1 MCLEVSTCGEVERG
15 QAEGDG
21 MKKIAVF
28 ASGGGTDFQS
38 VIDAN
43 EAEKFCEIEYLVAS
57 KPQIGAI
64 ARAEKHGIKTLVFDK
79 SVFTDKEAFYA
90 YVAKTLRES
99 GVDYIVLAG
108 WLLVVPPSFIEAYK
122 DRIINIHPSLI
133 PAFCGMGYY
142 GLKVHT
148 AAIEYGVKVSGAT
161 VHFVE
166 ADVDGGAII
175 MQRAVEVLA
184 GDTPETLQARILKE
198 EHVMLPLCVRLLCE
212 GKIEKCGRHV
222 CIHCEK

>member
-1 MCLEVSTCGEVERG
+1 
-15 QAEGDG
+15 

-43 EAEKFCEIEYLVAS
+43 ERENFCEIAYLVAS

-64 ARAEKHGIKTLVFDK
+64 NRAEKHGIATLVYDK
-79 SVFTDKEAFYA
+79 TTGESKDEFYA
-90 YVAKTLRES
+90 RIAKTLKEN
-99 GVDYIVLAG
+99 GVEYIVLAG
-108 WLLVVPPSFIEAYK
+108 WLLVVPPQFIKEFE

-142 GLKVHT
+142 GLKVHA
-148 AAIEYGVKVSGAT
+148 AAIEYGVKLSGAT
-161 VHFVE
+161 VHFVS

-175 MQRAVEVLA
+175 MQRSVEVKPT
-184 GDTPETLQARILKE
+184 DTPEDLQARILKE
-198 EHVMLPLCVRLLCE
+198 EHTMLPECVKLLCQ
-212 GKIEKCGRHV
+212 GKIEKVGRKV
-222 CIHCEK
+222 YVK

>member
-1 MCLEVSTCGEVERG
+1 
-15 QAEGDG
+15 

-43 EAEKFCEIEYLVAS
+43 EREQFCEIAYLVAS

-64 ARAEKHGIKTLVFDK
+64 NRAEKHGIKTLVYDK
-79 SVFTDKEAFYA
+79 TTGESKDAFYERVA
-90 YVAKTLRES
+90 NTLKEKGVEYV
-99 GVDYIVLAG
+99 VLAG
-108 WLLVVPPSFIEAYK
+108 WLLVVPPAFINAFE

-142 GLKVHT
+142 GLRVHV
-148 AAIEYGVKVSGAT
+148 AAIEYGVKRSGAT
-161 VHFVE
+161 VHFVS

-175 MQRAVEVLA
+175 MQRTVEVKDN
-184 GDTPETLQARILKE
+184 DTPESLQARILKK
-198 EHVMLPLCVRLLCE
+198 EHKMLPECVKLLCQ
-212 GKIEKCGRHV
+212 GKIVKAGRKV
-222 CIHCEK
+222 YVKK